1 MSISKTISDFAG
13 VLQATREELDNVTA
27 ELRAAEAQ
35 RREIVQARPHTDDIV
50 AAFMRS
56 LGAAANDFEQQLAS
70 NLESTFV
77 HAADAAQAI
86 HLNGFDLLRL
96 EAKRPDQETLRTRH
110 MKGERAPIN
119 MAVLNYLLR
128 DKIAAEIP
136 ALVDKLCPAARKGM
150 TTVDRKAA
158 LAEIDGKLAELGAKR
173 DALIAEL
180 EAARRVASGGSA
192 E

>member
-13 VLQATREELDNVTA
+13 VLKATREELDNVTA

-56 LGAAANDFEQQLAS
+56 LSAAANDFEQQLAS

-86 HLNGFDLLRL
+86 HRSGFDLLRL
-96 EAKRPDQETLRTRH
+96 EAKRPDDEALRTRH

-119 MAVLNYLLR
+119 LAAISYLFR

-158 LAEIDGKLAELGAKR
+158 LAEIDGRLAELGAKR

-180 EAARRVASGGSA
+180 EAARRVASGGSP